1 MRRRGGGTVPVSFFS
16 FQDVM
21 LSLIGIAVVI
31 AMVLVLQVT
40 QVTAGA
46 LESAR
51 SMVEAKVPIDES
63 ERALRDRV
71 AALEQ
76 AVKASHDRPE
86 SDPLSPRTTLR
97 LEVLARS
104 GELGQLE
111 ARAKELEEQLRE
123 ILVRAPQ
130 AASLRELLALATR
143 RDELASDL
151 EGVEQ
156 RKQITFIL
164 DEAESL
170 RPIVF
175 EGSAAR
181 IVVSDVGSGEPMR
194 IAAGTP
200 TAQCKHALQL
210 YTALCAETP
219 SYILLIVTPSG
230 VPMFHTLMQF
240 IEEMPE
246 ESRPRLGIDLIPEG
260 SFVSSEFPA
269 VRPNA
274 DGKVGSTAGSAS
286 PGGAS

>member
-1 MRRRGGGTVPVSFFS
+1 MRRRGAGTVPVSFFS

-40 QVTAGA
+40 RVTAGA
-46 LESAR
+46 LEAAR
-51 SMVEAKVPIDES
+51 SMMDAKVPIEES

-71 AALEQ
+71 VALEQ
-76 AVKASHDRPE
+76 AVKASHDRPDV
-86 SDPLSPRTTLR
+86 DPLSPRTTLR
-97 LEVLARS
+97 QEILARS

-123 ILVRAPQ
+123 ILVRDPQ
-130 AASLRELLALATR
+130 AASLRELLALTTR
-143 RDELASDL
+143 RDELAAQL

-164 DEAESL
+164 DETESL

-175 EGSAAR
+175 EVSAAR

-200 TAQCKHALQL
+200 TAQCKQALQL
-210 YTALCAETP
+210 YATLSAETP

-230 VPMFHTLMQF
+230 VPMFQTLMQF
-240 IEEMPE
+240 IEEMPDA
-246 ESRPRLGIDLIPEG
+246 SRPRLGLDLIPEG

-274 DGKVGSTAGSAS
+274 DSKSGATSRGAS
-286 PGGAS
+286 DGGAR